1 MEKLYYYVRRIFD
14 KAINFLNLIIKK
26 KNHRKV
32 ITLAIIHFD
41 GMDLKRLINEFRAEL
56 KSADIIIGKNLK
68 SAELKKNSIQ
78 LKGKN
83 FIFLNKDSK
92 EMEIS
97 GQMVDF
103 IDNFDV
109 KKLRS
114 FERRGVKVVTV
125 NDKKT
130 AWMISQM
137 FAFYCVVPSEPFQEC
152 VITSPIPLTRN
163 SDGYYFTKIAYRN
176 QVTLVDLNIEILND
190 FRNPQQQE

>member
-1 MEKLYYYVRRIFD
+1 MEKLCYYVRHIFD
-14 KAINFLNLIIKK
+14 KAINFLNLIGKK
-26 KNHRKV
+26 KNNRKV
-32 ITLAIIHFD
+32 IILAIIHFD
-41 GMDLKRLINEFRAEL
+41 GMDLKKLINDFKNEL
-56 KSADIIIGKNLK
+56 KSADVIIGKNLK
-68 SAELKKNSIQ
+68 STDLKKNNIQ

-92 EMEIS
+92 EIETS

-103 IDNFDV
+103 IDSFDV

-114 FERRGVKVVTV
+114 FEKRGVKVVAV

-163 SDGYYFTKIAYRN
+163 SNGYYFSKLVYRN

-190 FRNPQQQE
+190 FRNPQ

>member
-1 MEKLYYYVRRIFD
+1 
-14 KAINFLNLIIKK
+14 
-26 KNHRKV
+26 
-32 ITLAIIHFD
+32 
-41 GMDLKRLINEFRAEL
+41 DLKRLINEFRAEL

-92 EMEIS
+92 EMEVS